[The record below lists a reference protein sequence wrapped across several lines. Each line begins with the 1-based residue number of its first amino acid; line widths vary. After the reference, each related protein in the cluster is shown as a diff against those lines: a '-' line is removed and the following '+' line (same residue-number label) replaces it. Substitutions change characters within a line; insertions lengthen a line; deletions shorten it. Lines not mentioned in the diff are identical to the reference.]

1 MEELHDTTGSKV
13 NDFKEVVRGFSEI
26 LAAENKALQEYDT
39 DAVSQLYEK
48 KSKIIAAYRSM
59 VAYFIK
65 HQEELSTL
73 EEAERIELKS
83 ISVNLDNLIKENE
96 QLLKTHMETSQ
107 NVMNTIINIAK
118 MTNNSNATSY
128 GAQGRYS
135 PLDNNKNALAIN
147 RTL

>member
-1 MEELHDTTGSKV
+1 MEELHDTSGSKIS
-13 NDFKEVVRGFSEI
+13 DFKEIVRGFSEI
-26 LAAENKALQEYDT
+26 LQAENKALIEYDMET
-39 DAVSQLYEK
+39 IGLLYEK
-48 KSKIIAAYRSM
+48 KAKIITAYRSM

-65 HQEELSTL
+65 HQEELSAV

-83 ISVNLDNLIKENE
+83 ISIRLDELIKENE
-96 QLLKTHMETSQ
+96 ELLKAHMETSQ

-135 PLDNNKNALAIN
+135 PLDNNKNALAVN